1 MREALFAMM
10 LAHLEA
16 QVASGAMTPEAAI
29 KAASA
34 IARAAGAD
42 ETVVDALEGRPP
54 VMKGGE
60 Q

>member
-1 MREALFAMM
+1 MRQAVFAMM

-29 KAASA
+29 EAASA
-34 IARAAGAD
+34 IARAAGAN
-42 ETVVDALEGRPP
+42 EAVIDALEGRPP
-54 VMKGGE
+54 VIEGGA